1 MPWCK
6 LQTPKESGV
15 SSIVYSDHLTPNPI
29 FPPLTSLH
37 SGTPQLAA
45 VTCIECSCFC
55 LFLFLEI
62 LASHL
67 ISSSVLQF
75 SCCLIAR
82 RMIQL
87 QDLSILCRLQLNPRD
102 FWRIRVFWMFRHLY
116 PTHFLLPKHG
126 PVLLKTELDCLGS
139 SVQAL
144 VFEVQAEQSNFLCW
158 APHQEPIYYL
168 HFSNVWR
175 EIWICLHRH
184 PCLQIPAKS
193 VGGGWVPGEKK
204 TNKKHTI
211 FFLIKNIKYFQI

>member
-6 LQTPKESGV
+6 TTNAKESGV
-15 SSIVYSDHLTPNPI
+15 SSVVYSDHLTPNPI

-37 SGTPQLAA
+37 SGTTELAA

-55 LFLFLEI
+55 LFLEI
-62 LASHL
+62 LTSHL

-75 SCCLIAR
+75 PCSLIAH

-87 QDLSILCRLQLNPRD
+87 QDLSILCRFQLNPRD
-102 FWRIRVFWMFRHLY
+102 FWKIRDFWMFRHIY

-126 PVLLKTELDCLGS
+126 PVLLNTELDCLGS

-144 VFEVQAEQSNFLCW
+144 VFEAHAEQFGFLCW

-168 HFSNVWR
+168 HFNNVWR
-175 EIWICLHRH
+175 EIWIGLDR
-184 PCLQIPAKS
+184 
-193 VGGGWVPGEKK
+193 
-204 TNKKHTI
+204 
-211 FFLIKNIKYFQI
+211 